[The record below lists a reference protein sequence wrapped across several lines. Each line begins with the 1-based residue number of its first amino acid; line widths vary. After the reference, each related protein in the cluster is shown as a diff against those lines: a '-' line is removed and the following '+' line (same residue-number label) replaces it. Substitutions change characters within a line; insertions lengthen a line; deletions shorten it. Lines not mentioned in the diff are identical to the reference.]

1 MSTLPPTAA
10 YLPPPADRPGP
21 DDASDAPARS
31 LPTFGDYERLE
42 LSGRGGMGVVYKAW
56 HRRLNRWEAVKL
68 IRAGELAGPTDLARF
83 RLEAEAAAI
92 LDHANI
98 VPVYDAGE
106 VNGQPYL
113 AMRWLDGGSL
123 STQLA
128 DFPSS
133 PRSAA
138 LLVVKV
144 ARAVHY
150 AHQRG
155 ILHRDLKPAN
165 ILFDQAGEPH
175 VSDFGLAKRLDADDG
190 LTQAGA
196 VAGTPEYMAPE
207 QARGEKDV
215 TIAADVYGLG
225 ALLYTLL
232 TGRPPFTGPNRME
245 VLRQVVSSPPTALR
259 ALNPATDTDLEAVC
273 LKCLEKEPQERY
285 LSAEALADDLAR
297 YLRGEIVS
305 ARRPGLWDW
314 LRQAMR
320 TRPRPAPDYA
330 WPLLLWQGLILL
342 TVHAATFGLVQAGQ
356 SARGVWAAQ
365 VAGWLGGGLAVWWY
379 EVRRFRWLSETE
391 RHSVMIGVGHLLA
404 TICLALALL
413 PWSPDAPAREAL
425 GLYPALAG
433 VSGLALF
440 VLGATHWSR
449 FYLIGLGMMAL
460 APVMAR
466 WPDAAPLVY
475 GGTVAACLWY
485 WAYALVVTFSCP
497 DQAGTGRTK
506 RCT

>member
-1 MSTLPPTAA
+1 V
-10 YLPPPADRPGP
+10 
-21 DDASDAPARS
+21 SDAPARS
-31 LPTFGDYERLE
+31 LPVFGEYERLE
-42 LSGRGGMGVVYKAW
+42 LTGRGGMGVVYKAW
-56 HRRLNRWEAVKL
+56 HPRLNRWEAVKL

-83 RLEAEAAAI
+83 RLEAEAAAT

-98 VPVYDAGE
+98 VPVHDAGE

-128 DFPSS
+128 SFPSS
-133 PRSAA
+133 PQRAA
-138 LLVVKV
+138 LLVLKV

-155 ILHRDLKPAN
+155 ILHRDIKPAN
-165 ILFDQAGEPH
+165 ILIDQAGEPQ
-175 VSDFGLAKRLDADDG
+175 VTDFGLAKRLDADDG
-190 LTQAGA
+190 LTQEGA

-207 QARGEKDV
+207 QARGEKAL

-232 TGRPPFTGPNRME
+232 TGRPPFSGLNRLE
-245 VLRQVVSSPPTALR
+245 VLRQVVSTPPTVPR
-259 ALNPATDTDLEAVC
+259 ALNPATDADLEAVC

-285 LSAEALADDLAR
+285 LSAEALADDLSR

-305 ARRPGLWDW
+305 ARPPGLWDW

-320 TRPRPAPDYA
+320 TRPQAAADYA
-330 WPLLLWQGLILL
+330 WQVLLWQGLIYL

-356 SARGVWAAQ
+356 SVRGVWAAQ
-365 VAGWLGGGLAVWWY
+365 VAGWLGLGLAMWWY
-379 EVRRFRWLSETE
+379 DVRRFRWLSETE
-391 RHSVMIGVGHLLA
+391 RHSVMIGTGHLLT
-404 TICLALALL
+404 TIGVVLALL
-413 PWSPDAPAREAL
+413 PWSADAPAREAL

-433 VSGLALF
+433 VSGLSLF
-440 VLGATHWSR
+440 VLGTTHWSR
-449 FYLIGLGMMAL
+449 FYLIGLGMIAL
-460 APVMAR
+460 VPVVAW

-475 GGTVAACLWY
+475 GGAAAASLWY
-485 WAYALVVTFSCP
+485 WAYALVVAFGCQ
-497 DQAGTGRTK
+497 DQAGTGRPK
-506 RCT
+506 RST